1 MHANIQYFIG
11 NLLHFGNCT
20 WVERKSSQEDGEVFT
35 RSTNRCRIQ
44 YWLNSSDYE
53 TFQRRWMDLLDCIG
67 PTKSSERYNPNYG
80 VFRLAFLYG
89 PAWFIICFLAVV
101 MAIIYVSVLKQ
112 EKKLDKYMTNLS
124 QKKRNNSRK
133 IRNQA
138 FLYVGCMVSSMIQV
152 IPRVCAFPLPC
163 MSSNSN
169 SFACA

>member
-1 MHANIQYFIG
+1 
-11 NLLHFGNCT
+11 
-20 WVERKSSQEDGEVFT
+20 
-35 RSTNRCRIQ
+35 
-44 YWLNSSDYE
+44 
-53 TFQRRWMDLLDCIG
+53 MDLLDCIG

-138 FLYVGCMVSSMIQV
+138 FLYVGCMVRV
-152 IPRVCAFPLPC
+152 DCDTCYIPYSVCFFFAIMWPSGRPASHLECP
-163 MSSNSN
+163 
-169 SFACA
+169 SFICPALGLLA

>member
-1 MHANIQYFIG
+1 MEKYLHALPIVAGF
-11 NLLHFGNCT
+11 
-20 WVERKSSQEDGEVFT
+20 
-35 RSTNRCRIQ
+35 STGLTALIMKLFNGAGWICWIASG
-44 YWLNSSDYE
+44 LPNH
-53 TFQRRWMDLLDCIG
+53 
-67 PTKSSERYNPNYG
+67 PERYNPNYG

-138 FLYVGCMVSSMIQV
+138 FLYVGCMVSSMI
-152 IPRVCAFPLPC
+152 RLYHSVCFF
-163 MSSNSN
+163 
-169 SFACA
+169 FAIICVSILTRLLAREPHEKYST